1 MTRSTAVHV
10 RILVCDAVEEPV
22 KGLAAATAAGARPLV
37 AAQPGAGADA
47 ADNRPISYN
56 RSYSARTKLGS

>member
-10 RILVCDAVEEPV
+10 RILVRDAVEEPV
-22 KGLAAATAAGARPLV
+22 KGLDAAAADRARPLV
-37 AAQPGAGADA
+37 AAQPGAGTDP

-56 RSYSARTKLGS
+56 RSYSARTKLAS

>member
-22 KGLAAATAAGARPLV
+22 KGLDAAAADRARPLV
-37 AAQPGAGADA
+37 AAQPGAGADP
-47 ADNRPISYN
+47 ADRPIIYN
-56 RSYSARTKLGS
+56 RSYSTRTKLAS